1 MSEELP
7 FGWLQFARNRFKR
20 QRKPKDAQ
28 RRIPLLSWVWYI
40 LGSLYFIL
48 PLYATLDFSL
58 RMKRGVISLQAYASA
73 FSDPGFI
80 HSFLFSIGL
89 AAITIIVSILLTV
102 PTAYWIRLRLPEARR
117 IVEFI
122 TLLPFVVPAIILV
135 FGLIRIY
142 STPLKIPF
150 TSIVVINSLTNSPYG
165 TVILIVAGYMVLG
178 LPYMY
183 RSVDTGMR
191 TVDVRTLTEAAQS
204 LGANWFNIMARVI
217 LPNVRTALLSGAL
230 LTFAIVVGEVVL
242 ASYLGVPTFGPY
254 LFLLG
259 QHRAYEPA
267 ALTFIT
273 FLLTWAAMGI
283 IQLVSGGQGQVSG
296 AH

>member
-1 MSEELP
+1 MSVL
-7 FGWLQFARNRFKR
+7 ARV
-20 QRKPKDAQ
+20 
-28 RRIPLLSWVWYI
+28 RRIPFWSWFWFI
-40 LGSLYFIL
+40 LGALYFIL

-58 RMKRGVISLQAYASA
+58 RMKRDAIGLQAYSA
-73 FSDPGFI
+73 AFADPEFV
-80 HSFLFSIGL
+80 HSFLYSIVL
-89 AAITIIVSILLTV
+89 AAITIIVSIVLIV

-117 IVEFI
+117 TVEFI
-122 TLLPFVVPAIILV
+122 TLMPFVIPAIILV

-142 STPLKIPF
+142 SSPFEIPF
-150 TSIVVINSLTNSPYG
+150 TSIVLIGSLTNSKIG
-165 TVILIVAGYMVLG
+165 TNILIVAGYAVLG

-204 LGANWFNIMARVI
+204 LGANGYTIMVRVI
-217 LPNVRTALLSGAL
+217 LPNLRTALLSGAL

-242 ASYLGVPTFGPY
+242 ASYLGIPAFGPY

-259 QHRAYEPA
+259 QHRAFEPA

-283 IQLVSGGQGQVSG
+283 IQLVTGGQGQAAG
-296 AH
+296 TH

>member
-1 MSEELP
+1 MNFS
-7 FGWLQFARNRFKR
+7 ARI
-20 QRKPKDAQ
+20 
-28 RRIPLLSWVWYI
+28 RRIPFWSWVWFI
-40 LGSLYFIL
+40 IGALYFLL

-58 RMKRGVISLQAYASA
+58 QMERDVIGFKAYEKAFEDKDFLETFTYSNILAVATILAS
-73 FSDPGFI
+73 
-80 HSFLFSIGL
+80 
-89 AAITIIVSILLTV
+89 IILIV

-122 TLLPFVVPAIILV
+122 TLMPFVVPAIILV

-142 STPLKIPF
+142 SSSIKIPF
-150 TSIVVINSLTNSPYG
+150 TDIVLIPALTNFKFG
-165 TVILIVAGYMVLG
+165 TNILVVAGYMVLAM
-178 LPYMY
+178 PYMY

-204 LGANWFNIMARVI
+204 LGAGWFTIITRII
-217 LPNVRTALLSGAL
+217 LPNIRSALLSGAL
-230 LTFAIVVGEVVL
+230 LTFAIVVGEVTL
-242 ASYLGVPTFGPY
+242 ASFLGINAFGPY

-267 ALTFIT
+267 ALSFVS
-273 FLLTWAAMGI
+273 FALTWIAMGL
-283 IQLVSGGQGQVSG
+283 IQLVTGGQGQTTG

>member
-1 MSEELP
+1 MNL
-7 FGWLQFARNRFKR
+7 LARI
-20 QRKPKDAQ
+20 
-28 RRIPLLSWVWYI
+28 RRIPFWSWIWFI
-40 LGSLYFIL
+40 LGALYFLL
-48 PLYATLDFSL
+48 PLLATFNFSL
-58 RMKRGVISLQAYASA
+58 RMERDVIGFKAYIRA
-73 FSDPGFI
+73 FEDPE
-80 HSFLFSIGL
+80 FLKTFLYSNVL
-89 AAITIIVSILLTV
+89 ALMTIIASIILIV

-142 STPLKIPF
+142 SSPVKIPF
-150 TSIVVINSLTNSPYG
+150 SDITLLKPLTTFEVG
-165 TVILIVAGYMVLG
+165 TDILIVAGYMVLG

-204 LGANWFNIMARVI
+204 LGANWFTIITRVI
-217 LPNVRTALLSGAL
+217 LPNIRAALLSGAL
-230 LTFAIVVGEVVL
+230 LTFAIVVGEVTL
-242 ASYLGVPTFGPY
+242 ASFLGVPAFGPY

-267 ALTFIT
+267 ALSFAS
-273 FLLTWAAMGI
+273 FLMTWVAMGL
-283 IQLVSGGQGQVSG
+283 IQLFTGGQGQAAG

>member
-1 MSEELP
+1 MAPEPHGKVVAINRL
-7 FGWLQFARNRFKR
+7 ARI
-20 QRKPKDAQ
+20 RKV
-28 RRIPLLSWVWYI
+28 PLWSWVWYI
-40 LGSLYFIL
+40 LGAAYFIL

-58 RMKRGVISLQAYASA
+58 RMERDVIGFKAYKSA
-73 FSDPGFI
+73 FADPGFVQ
-80 HSFLFSIGL
+80 SFLYSIFL
-89 AAITIIVSILLTV
+89 AVLTIIVSILLVV
-102 PTAYWIRLRLPEARR
+102 PTAYWIRLRLPQARR
-117 IVEFI
+117 TVEFI
-122 TLLPFVVPAIILV
+122 TLMPFVVPAIILV

-142 STPLKIPF
+142 SAPFMIPF
-150 TSIVVINSLTNSPYG
+150 TSTVLIGSLTNSPYG

-204 LGANWFNIMARVI
+204 LGANGATIMWRVI

-242 ASYLGVPTFGPY
+242 ASYLGVPAFGPY

-273 FLLTWAAMGI
+273 FLLTWLAMGI
-283 IQLVSGGQGQVSG
+283 IQLLTGGQGQVTG

>member
-1 MSEELP
+1 MNLAARSRKFP
-7 FGWLQFARNRFKR
+7 FWSSVWFILGVLYFVM
-20 QRKPKDAQ
+20 
-28 RRIPLLSWVWYI
+28 PLL
-40 LGSLYFIL
+40 
-48 PLYATLDFSL
+48 ATFEFSL
-58 RMKRGVISLQAYASA
+58 GMERDVIGFKAYESA
-73 FSDPGFI
+73 FADQE
-80 HSFLFSIGL
+80 FLETFGYSVFL
-89 AAITIIVSILLTV
+89 ATMTIIVSIILIV

-122 TLLPFVVPAIILV
+122 TLLPFVIPAIILV
-135 FGLIRIY
+135 FGLIRVY
-142 STPLKIPF
+142 SSPINVPF
-150 TSIVVINSLTNSPYG
+150 TEITMLQPLTNFKVG
-165 TVILIVAGYMVLG
+165 TNILIIGGYMVLG

-191 TVDVRTLTEAAQS
+191 TVDIRTLTEAAQS
-204 LGANWFNIMARVI
+204 LGANWFVIISRVI
-217 LPNVRTALLSGAL
+217 LPNIRTALLSGAL

-242 ASYLGVPTFGPY
+242 ASFLGISAFGPY

-267 ALTFIT
+267 ALTFTT

-283 IQLVSGGQGQVSG
+283 IQLITGGQEQVAG

>member
-1 MSEELP
+1 MNRLRKIP
-7 FGWLQFARNRFKR
+7 FWSGLWFF
-20 QRKPKDAQ
+20 
-28 RRIPLLSWVWYI
+28 
-40 LGSLYFIL
+40 LGAVYFIL
-48 PLYATLDFSL
+48 PLLATFEFSL
-58 RMKRGVISLQAYASA
+58 SMERDVIGFKAYESA
-73 FSDPGFI
+73 FADKE
-80 HSFLFSIGL
+80 FLQTFGYSVFL
-89 AAITIIVSILLTV
+89 ASMTIIMSIILIV

-122 TLLPFVVPAIILV
+122 TLLPFVIPAIILV
-135 FGLIRIY
+135 FGLIRVY
-142 STPLKIPF
+142 SAPLGVPF
-150 TSIVVINSLTNSPYG
+150 TDIILVEPLTNYKFG
-165 TVILIVAGYMVLG
+165 TNVLIIGGYMVLG

-204 LGANWFNIMARVI
+204 LGASWYTIIVKVI

-242 ASYLGVPTFGPY
+242 ASFLGVKAFGPY

-267 ALTFIT
+267 ALSFTS

-283 IQLVSGGQGQVSG
+283 IQLVTGGQGQVAG
-296 AH
+296 GH

>member
-1 MSEELP
+1 MNLTS
-7 FGWLQFARNRFKR
+7 RI
-20 QRKPKDAQ
+20 RKV
-28 RRIPLLSWVWYI
+28 PLWSWFWYI
-40 LGSLYFIL
+40 LGAAYFIL

-58 RMKRGVISLQAYASA
+58 RMERGVIGFKAYASA
-73 FSDPGFI
+73 FSDPGFV
-80 HSFLFSIGL
+80 HSFLYSIFL
-89 AAITIIVSILLTV
+89 AVLTIIVSILLVV
-102 PTAYWIRLRLPEARR
+102 PTAYWIRLRLPQARR
-117 IVEFI
+117 TVEFI
-122 TLLPFVVPAIILV
+122 TLMPFVVPAIILV

-142 STPLKIPF
+142 SSPLTLPF
-150 TSIVVINSLTNSPYG
+150 TSVVLLGSLTNSPYG

-204 LGANWFNIMARVI
+204 LGANGTTIMWRVI

-242 ASYLGVPTFGPY
+242 ASYLGVPAFGPY

-273 FLLTWAAMGI
+273 FLLTWLAMGI
-283 IQLVSGGQGQVSG
+283 IQLLTGGQGQVTG

>member
-1 MSEELP
+1 MNLP
-7 FGWLQFARNRFKR
+7 FGWLQFVRKR
-20 QRKPKDAQ
+20 RVRPEGAEKPS
-28 RRIPLLSWVWYI
+28 RRIPVWSWIWFI
-40 LGSLYFIL
+40 LGGLYFVL

-58 RMKRGVISLQAYASA
+58 RMKRDVISLQAYKSA
-73 FSDPGFI
+73 FADPAFLQ
-80 HSFLFSIGL
+80 SFGYSVML
-89 AAITIIVSILLTV
+89 AAFTIVVSIILVV

-117 IVEFI
+117 TVELI
-122 TLLPFVVPAIILV
+122 TLLPFVIPAIILV

-142 STPLKIPF
+142 SAPVKLPF
-150 TSIVVINSLTNSPYG
+150 TSTVLISALTTSRYG
-165 TVILIVAGYMVLG
+165 TVILIVAGYAVLG

-183 RSVDTGMR
+183 RAVDTGMR

-204 LGANWFNIMARVI
+204 LGANGFSIMMQII
-217 LPNVRTALLSGAL
+217 LPNVRTALLSGSL

-242 ASYLGVPTFGPY
+242 ASYLGVPAFGPY

-259 QHRAYEPA
+259 QHRAFEPA

-273 FLLTWAAMGI
+273 FLLTWGAMGI
-283 IQLVSGGQGQVSG
+283 IQLVTGGQGQGAG

>member
-1 MSEELP
+1 MSL
-7 FGWLQFARNRFKR
+7 LARI
-20 QRKPKDAQ
+20 
-28 RRIPLLSWVWYI
+28 RRIPFWSWLWFI
-40 LGSLYFIL
+40 LGALYFLL
-48 PLYATLDFSL
+48 PLYATLNFSL
-58 RMKRGVISLQAYASA
+58 RMERDVIGFKAYVRA
-73 FSDPGFI
+73 FEDPD
-80 HSFLFSIGL
+80 FLKTFLYSNML
-89 AAITIIVSILLTV
+89 AIMTIIASIILIV

-142 STPLKIPF
+142 SSPVTIPF
-150 TSIVVINSLTNSPYG
+150 TDIKLLQPLTTFEVG
-165 TVILIVAGYMVLG
+165 TDILIVAGYVVLG

-204 LGANWFNIMARVI
+204 LGASWFTIIVRVI
-217 LPNVRTALLSGAL
+217 LPNIRAALLSGAL
-230 LTFAIVVGEVVL
+230 LTFAIVVGEVTL
-242 ASYLGVPTFGPY
+242 ASFLGVPAFGPY

-267 ALTFIT
+267 ALSFAS
-273 FLLTWAAMGI
+273 FLLTWIAMGL
-283 IQLVSGGQGQVSG
+283 IQLFTGGQGQTTG

>member
-1 MSEELP
+1 MNLSLR
-7 FGWLQFARNRFKR
+7 L
-20 QRKPKDAQ
+20 RKF
-28 RRIPLLSWVWYI
+28 PLWSSVWFVI
-40 LGSLYFIL
+40 GILYFFM

-58 RMKRGVISLQAYASA
+58 RMERDKISLKAYQVA
-73 FSDPGFI
+73 FSDGR
-80 HSFLFSIGL
+80 FLDTFLTSNIL
-89 AAITIIVSILLTV
+89 AVATIIASVILIV
-102 PTAYWIRLRLPEARR
+102 PTAYWIRLRVPEARR

-122 TLLPFVVPAIILV
+122 TLMPFVIPAIILV
-135 FGLIRIY
+135 FGLIRVY
-142 STPLKIPF
+142 STPFKIPF
-150 TSIVVINSLTNSPYG
+150 TDIVFLEALTTFEIG
-165 TVILIVAGYMVLG
+165 TDVLMVAGYMVLA

-204 LGANWFNIMARVI
+204 LGASWVTIMWRVI
-217 LPNVRTALLSGAL
+217 LPNLRSALLSGAL

-242 ASYLGVPTFGPY
+242 ASFLGVDAFGPY

-267 ALTFIT
+267 ALSFIA
-273 FLLTWAAMGI
+273 FLLTWGAMGI
-283 IQLVSGGQGQVSG
+283 IQLVTGEQGQAAG

>member
-1 MSEELP
+1 MTNAEMNP
-7 FGWLQFARNRFKR
+7 RRFKLGDR
-20 QRKPKDAQ
+20 FW
-28 RRIPLLSWVWYI
+28 SWFWFI
-40 LGSLYFIL
+40 LGAIYFIL

-58 RMKRGVISLQAYASA
+58 QMKRDTL
-73 FSDPGFI
+73 
-80 HSFLFSIGL
+80 SFLAYQKAFADPEFLKTFMFSNVL
-89 AAITIIVSILLTV
+89 ALSTIAVSIALSV

-122 TLLPFVVPAIILV
+122 TLLPFVIPAIILV

-142 STPLKIPF
+142 STPVNIPF
-150 TSIVVINSLTNSPYG
+150 TEVTLIQPLTNYKFG
-165 TVILIVAGYMVLG
+165 TIILIVAGYTVLS

-204 LGANWFNIMARVI
+204 LGASWFTIITKVI
-217 LPNVRTALLSGAL
+217 LPNLRASLLSGSL

-242 ASYLGVPTFGPY
+242 ASFLGVPTFGPY

-259 QHRAYEPA
+259 QHQAYQPA
-267 ALTFIT
+267 ALTFVS
-273 FLLTWAAMGI
+273 FLLTWVALGI
-283 IQLVSGGQGQVSG
+283 IQLVSGEQSSG
-296 AH
+296 AGAH

>member
-1 MSEELP
+1 MNDSKQTRKFP
-7 FGWLQFARNRFKR
+7 FW
-20 QRKPKDAQ
+20 
-28 RRIPLLSWVWYI
+28 SWFWFIIGV
-40 LGSLYFIL
+40 LYFIL

-58 RMKRGVISLQAYASA
+58 RMERGVLSFKAYERA
-73 FSDPGFI
+73 FSDPE
-80 HSFLFSIGL
+80 FLRTFGYSVIL
-89 AAITIIVSILLTV
+89 ALVTIIVSILITV

-122 TLLPFVVPAIILV
+122 TLLPFVIPAIILV
-135 FGLIRIY
+135 FGMIY
-142 STPLKIPF
+142 VYSSPLKFPF
-150 TSIVVINSLTNSPYG
+150 TNITLMQPLTTFTFG
-165 TVILIVAGYMVLG
+165 TDILIVGGYMVLG

-204 LGANWFNIMARVI
+204 LGANWFTIISSVI
-217 LPNVRTALLSGAL
+217 LPNLRTALLSGAL
-230 LTFAIVVGEVVL
+230 LTFAIVVGEVIL
-242 ASYLGVPTFGPY
+242 ASFLGVPTFGPY

-267 ALTFIT
+267 ALTFTT

-283 IQLVSGGQGQVSG
+283 IQLVTGGQGQTAG

>member
-1 MSEELP
+1 MNL
-7 FGWLQFARNRFKR
+7 ARSKATERALAS
-20 QRKPKDAQ
+20 KPGNES
-28 RRIPLLSWVWYI
+28 RRSIWSWVWFI
-40 LGSLYFIL
+40 LGALYFIT
-48 PLYATLDFSL
+48 PLVATFEFSL
-58 RMKRGVISLQAYASA
+58 SMERGVLGFKAYERA
-73 FSDPGFI
+73 FADSEFWQTFGYSVF
-80 HSFLFSIGL
+80 L
-89 AAITIIVSILLTV
+89 AAMTIIVSIILIV

-122 TLLPFVVPAIILV
+122 TLLPFVIPAIILV
-135 FGLIRIY
+135 FGLIREY
-142 STPLKIPF
+142 STPFHIPF
-150 TSIVVINSLTNSPYG
+150 TNIYLGQALTNFKFG
-165 TVILIVAGYMVLG
+165 TNLLIIGGYMVLG

-204 LGANWFNIMARVI
+204 LGAGWYVVIARVI
-217 LPNVRTALLSGAL
+217 LPNIRTALLSGSL

-242 ASYLGVPTFGPY
+242 ASFLGIPAFGPY

-259 QHRAYEPA
+259 QHYAYQPA
-267 ALTFIT
+267 ALTFAT

-283 IQLVSGGQGQVSG
+283 IQLVTGGQGQAAG

>member
-1 MSEELP
+1 MNHRNHKSATAGPQKSLRKFP
-7 FGWLQFARNRFKR
+7 IWSWL
-20 QRKPKDAQ
+20 
-28 RRIPLLSWVWYI
+28 WVF
-40 LGSLYFIL
+40 LGALYFVL

-58 RMKRGVISLQAYASA
+58 RMERDTLGFKAYASA
-73 FSDPGFI
+73 FADPGFLQ
-80 HSFLFSIGL
+80 SFGYSIFL
-89 AAITIIVSILLTV
+89 AVLTIIVSIALVV

-117 IVEFI
+117 VVEFI

-135 FGLIRIY
+135 FGLISIY
-142 STPLKIPF
+142 SAPFKIPF
-150 TSIVVINSLTNSPYG
+150 TSIQLIGSLTTSQYG
-165 TVILIVAGYMVLG
+165 TLILIVGGYVVLG

-204 LGANWFNIMARVI
+204 LGANWFTIMMRVI
-217 LPNVRTALLSGAL
+217 LPNVRSALLSGAM
-230 LTFAIVVGEVVL
+230 LTFAIVLGEVVL
-242 ASYLGVPTFGPY
+242 TSYLGIPAFGPY

-259 QHRAYEPA
+259 QHRAFEPA

-283 IQLVSGGQGQVSG
+283 IQLVTGGQGQVSG

>member
-1 MSEELP
+1 MSLLARFGKVP
-7 FGWLQFARNRFKR
+7 FW
-20 QRKPKDAQ
+20 
-28 RRIPLLSWVWYI
+28 SWVWFI
-40 LGSLYFIL
+40 LGALYFIL
-48 PLYATLDFSL
+48 PLYATFDFSL
-58 RMKRGVISLQAYASA
+58 RMERDTLGFKAYESA
-73 FSDPGFI
+73 FSDPNFV
-80 HSFLFSIGL
+80 HSFLYSILL
-89 AAITIIVSILLTV
+89 ACLTIIVSIALVV

-117 IVEFI
+117 TVEFI
-122 TLLPFVVPAIILV
+122 TLMPFVVPAIILV

-142 STPLKIPF
+142 SAPFKIPF
-150 TSIVVINSLTNSPYG
+150 TSVVLIGSLTNSPYG
-165 TVILIVAGYMVLG
+165 TVILIVAGYMILG

-191 TVDVRTLTEAAQS
+191 TVDVRTLTEAAES
-204 LGANWFNIMARVI
+204 LGANGFTIMWRVI

-242 ASYLGVPTFGPY
+242 ASYLGVPAFGPY

-259 QHRAYEPA
+259 QHRAFEPA

-273 FLLTWAAMGI
+273 FLLTWVAMGL
-283 IQLVSGGQGQVSG
+283 IQLVTGGQGQVSG

>member
-1 MSEELP
+1 MSLLARARKIP
-7 FGWLQFARNRFKR
+7 FW
-20 QRKPKDAQ
+20 
-28 RRIPLLSWVWYI
+28 SWFWYI
-40 LGSLYFIL
+40 LGAAYFIL

-58 RMKRGVISLQAYASA
+58 RMERDAIGFKAYESA
-73 FSDPGFI
+73 FADPQFV
-80 HSFLFSIGL
+80 HSFLY
-89 AAITIIVSILLTV
+89 SILLACFTIVVSIVLVV

-117 IVEFI
+117 TVEFL
-122 TLLPFVVPAIILV
+122 TLMPFVVPAIILV

-142 STPLKIPF
+142 SSPFKIPF
-150 TSIVVINSLTNSPYG
+150 TSIVLIGSLTNSPYG
-165 TVILIVAGYMVLG
+165 TVILIVAGYMILG

-204 LGANWFNIMARVI
+204 LGANGFTIMWRVI

-242 ASYLGVPTFGPY
+242 ASYLGVPAFGPY

-259 QHRAYEPA
+259 QHRAFEPA

-273 FLLTWAAMGI
+273 FLLTWIAMGL
-283 IQLVSGGQGQVSG
+283 IQLVTGGQGQTTG